1 VKRIFW
7 FGAGIAAGVALTRKA
22 KETARQATP
31 AGIAGNLGEAMRELA
46 GAIGS
51 FGADIRAGMT
61 EREEELS
68 EVVEERSGV
77 SPVARHALGVRD
89 DRRADRHGDRHGD
102 RYEDRNDWRDERQAR
117 RVPAPRDARARR
129 ADS

>member
-1 VKRIFW
+1 
-7 FGAGIAAGVALTRKA
+7 
-22 KETARQATP
+22 
-31 AGIAGNLGEAMRELA
+31 MRELA

-51 FGADIRAGMT
+51 FGADIRAGMV

-68 EVVEERSGV
+68 EVVEQRSGV

-89 DRRADRHGDRHGD
+89 DM
-102 RYEDRNDWRDERQAR
+102 RDERLAR

-129 ADS
+129 AGS

>member
-1 VKRIFW
+1 MKRLFW
-7 FGAGIAAGVALTRKA
+7 LGVGVFAGVALSKKA

-31 AGIAGNLGEAMRELA
+31 AGIAGNLGEAISELA

-51 FGADIRAGMT
+51 FGADIRAGMV

-68 EVVEERSGV
+68 DVVEQRSGV

-89 DRRADRHGDRHGD
+89 DRRTA
-102 RYEDRNDWRDERQAR
+102 AS
-117 RVPAPRDARARR
+117 RDARARR
-129 ADS
+129 AGS

>member
-1 VKRIFW
+1 MKRLFW
-7 FGAGIAAGVALTRKA
+7 LGVGVATGVALSRKA

-51 FGADIRAGMT
+51 FGADIRAGMV

-68 EVVEERSGV
+68 EVVEQRSGV
-77 SPVARHALGVRD
+77 SPVARHALGARD
-89 DRRADRHGDRHGD
+89 TRGDTST
-102 RYEDRNDWRDERQAR
+102 EWAAR

>member
-1 VKRIFW
+1 MKRVFW
-7 FGAGIAAGVALTRKA
+7 LGVGIATGVALSRKA

-51 FGADIRAGMT
+51 FGADIRAGMV

-68 EVVEERSGV
+68 EVVEQRSGV

-89 DRRADRHGDRHGD
+89 DRRDDTRDDRA
-102 RYEDRNDWRDERQAR
+102 AR

-129 ADS
+129 AGS

>member
-1 VKRIFW
+1 M
-7 FGAGIAAGVALTRKA
+7 TRKA

-51 FGADIRAGMT
+51 FGADIRAGMV

-68 EVVEERSGV
+68 EVVEQRSGV
-77 SPVARHALGVRD
+77 SPMARHALG
-89 DRRADRHGDRHGD
+89 A
-102 RYEDRNDWRDERQAR
+102 RDERVDMSTERLAR

-129 ADS
+129 AGS